1 MELDFL
7 TRVRMIEQGRI
18 QRYLIKELFTSLN
31 AVSLKY
37 TFEVFSTQSNIDVQ
51 YDGLICIRDKS
62 TETILQW
69 FIVQVNIDTEQ
80 TNYIYKQDYKRLM
93 KSKYKFINDSF
104 SQIYRPLYINFTE
117 TNTVLYSLDEI
128 KLVETKENGRLAYIL
143 NERDGQVKNFVYD
156 KTQHHKELLIE
167 QDIIEEE
174 IKGIY
179 IYINELEEHKELI
192 QKKIGNKRPNTSF
205 C

>member
-1 MELDFL
+1 
-7 TRVRMIEQGRI
+7 MIEQGRI